1 MAHDVNKALE
11 EIAAGHGGLGLG
23 AKNWVKKL
31 KGDGRYFEDVWS

>member
-11 EIAAGHGGLGLG
+11 EIAASQLGSE

-31 KGDGRYFEDVWS
+31 KSENRYFEDVWS